1 MLELLLPYKVTLA
14 DSLWSEELAENMKIT
29 FGNKSYLPSS
39 SGKNAEKWSWICIY
53 IFEMHKGSLSGPL
66 SILNSK
72 TFYFN
77 VFVIYCVSGCPTQHV
92 GSLFTDQGSTH
103 APAGEVW
110 SLNHWTTRKVLLL
123 KEYWEIPP
131 YIVGLSSPQENNKSS
146 QYIWSISSVL
156 NTYYLI

>member
-1 MLELLLPYKVTLA
+1 MYLLFIVFLA
-14 DSLWSEELAENMKIT
+14 A
-29 FGNKSYLPSS
+29 
-39 SGKNAEKWSWICIY
+39 
-53 IFEMHKGSLSGPL
+53 
-66 SILNSK
+66 
-72 TFYFN
+72 
-77 VFVIYCVSGCPTQHV
+77 QH
-92 GSLFTDQGSTH
+92 SMWDLCLLTRDRPMP
-103 APAGEVW
+103 PAVEVW